1 MQCAL
6 YDADRCRSC
15 QWIERPI
22 AEQLAAK
29 MADLQTLLAG
39 STVGDWCA
47 PVCGPEQAFRNKAK
61 MVVSGSVERPLLGML
76 HRDGTPEDL
85 TDCPLYPPSF
95 APVFAALKPFIAR
108 AGLTPYNVARK
119 RGELKYLLLTESQLD
134 GGMMLRFVLRSETK
148 LEQLRAALPW
158 LQAQLP
164 QLKVITA
171 NIQPVHMAIMEGEQ
185 EIFFTEQQAL
195 AERFNGVP
203 LWIRPQSFFQTN
215 PTVASALYATA
226 RDWVRAL
233 PVNHM
238 WDLFCGVGGFGLHCA
253 TPEMTLTGIE
263 IAPEAIA
270 CAKQSA
276 AELGLDKLHFQALD
290 STQFATAQAD
300 IPQLVLVNPP
310 RRGIGKALCDYLSE
324 MAPQYIIYS
333 SCNAQTMAKDITH
346 LPGYRIEK
354 VQLFDMFPHTAHYEV
369 LTLLVKSLSH

>member
-6 YDADRCRSC
+6 YDAHRCRSC
-15 QWIERPI
+15 QWIEQPI
-22 AEQLAAK
+22 AEQLTAK
-29 MADLQTLLAG
+29 MADLQSLLADF
-39 STVGDWCA
+39 SVNAWCA
-47 PVCGPEQAFRNKAK
+47 PVSGPEQGFRNKAK

-85 TDCPLYPPSF
+85 TDCPLYPDAF

-134 GGMMLRFVLRSETK
+134 GGMMLRFVLRSQAK
-148 LEQLRAALPW
+148 LDQLRAALPW

-195 AERFNGVP
+195 AESFNDVP

-276 AELGLDKLHFQALD
+276 AALGLEKLHFQALD

-300 IPQLVLVNPP
+300 IPQLVLGNPP

-324 MAPQYIIYS
+324 MAPEFIIYS
-333 SCNAQTMAKDITH
+333 SCNAQTMAKDFAH
-346 LPGYRIEK
+346 LTGYRVEK

-369 LTLLVKSLSH
+369 LTLLVRR

>member
-1 MQCAL
+1 MHCAL
-6 YDADRCRSC
+6 YDAGRCRSC
-15 QWIERPI
+15 QWLELPLTQ
-22 AEQLAAK
+22 QLADK
-29 MADLQTLLAG
+29 MANLRELLA
-39 STVGDWCA
+39 SHPAATWLA
-47 PVCGPEQAFRNKAK
+47 PVSGPETAFRNKAK

-95 APVFAALKPFIAR
+95 EPVFAALKPFIAR

-119 RGELKYLLLTESQLD
+119 RGELKYLLLTESQH
-134 GGMMLRFVLRSETK
+134 GGMMLRFVLRSVAK
-148 LEQLRAALPW
+148 LAQLRAALPW
-158 LQAQLP
+158 LQQQLP

-185 EIFFTEQQAL
+185 EIFLSDQQAL
-195 AERFNGVP
+195 AENFNGVP

-215 PTVASALYATA
+215 PTVASQLYATA

-253 TPEMTLTGIE
+253 TPQMRLTGIE

-276 AELGLDKLHFQALD
+276 AQLGLTNLHFQALD
-290 STQFATAQAD
+290 STQFATHEDD

-310 RRGIGKALCDYLSE
+310 RRGIGAELCDYLSR
-324 MAPQYIIYS
+324 MAPPYIIYS
-333 SCNAQTMAKDITH
+333 SCNARTMAADIDR
-346 LPGYRIEK
+346 LQGYRLER

-369 LTLLVKSLSH
+369 LTLLVREV

>member
-39 STVGDWCA
+39 FTVADWCA
-47 PVCGPEQAFRNKAK
+47 PVCGPEQGFRNKAK

-134 GGMMLRFVLRSETK
+134 GGMMLRFVLRSENK
-148 LEQLRAALPW
+148 LAQLRAALPW

-333 SCNAQTMAKDITH
+333 SCNAQTMAKDIAH

-369 LTLLVKSLSH
+369 LTLLVQR